1 MASVQKKNGSYLAC
15 WRDAEGKQ
23 LSRSFRLRKDAV
35 AKVAEVTTDLA
46 RGTYLDPKAGRVSF
60 EEFAESWRVIQ
71 QHRPTTAAQ
80 VEGHLRRHCYPVLG
94 ARALRDLKPS
104 TIQAWAKGLQLSP
117 ATAKVVATWVSMILK
132 AAVRDGLIP
141 NNPAENLRLAKVE
154 VHQVVIPSTDDVL
167 AISRAMPDRYR
178 AMVTLAAGTGL
189 RQGEVFG
196 LTVDRVDFLRR
207 SVRVDRQ
214 LQTVSGPPALCAP
227 KTAASVRSVPL
238 PDMVLSAL
246 SEHLRAYTI
255 EAEPGFLFTTEAGRP
270 MRRST
275 FGELWKKTLVRA
287 GVEPIGFHAL
297 RHYYASLLIRHG
309 ESVKV
314 VQARL
319 GHASASETLD
329 TYSHLWPDSEDQ
341 TRAAV
346 DSVFPVGFSLD
357 SDTQN
362 AL

>member
-1 MASVQKKNGSYLAC
+1 MSSITKRSGKYRAM
-15 WRDAEGKQ
+15 WRVDGAQ
-23 LSRSFRLRKDAV
+23 RSKTFEHRRDAV
-35 AKVAEVTTDLA
+35 AHLAAVTTDMA
-46 RGTYLDPKAGRVSF
+46 RGTYLDPRAGRITF
-60 EEFAESWRVIQ
+60 GDFAESWRVIQ

-80 VEGHLRRHCYPVLG
+80 VEGHLRRHVYPIIG

-104 TIQAWAKGLQLSP
+104 TIQAWAKGLALSP
-117 ATAKVVATWVSMILK
+117 ATAKVIATYVSMILK

-141 NNPAENLRLAKVE
+141 TNPAEGIKLAKVE
-154 VHQVVIPSTDDVL
+154 VHQIVIPTTEDVQ
-167 AISRAMPDRYR
+167 AISEAMPDRYR

-196 LTVDRVDFLRR
+196 LTLDRVDFLRR

-214 LQTVSGPPALCAP
+214 LQTVTGPPALCAP

-238 PDMVLSAL
+238 PDVVLSAL

-255 EAEPGFLFTTEAGRP
+255 ESEPGYLFTTEAGRP

-275 FGELWKKTLVRA
+275 FGECWGKALSRA

-341 TRAAV
+341 TRSAV
-346 DSVFPVGFSLD
+346 DSVLGSVANPLPKE
-357 SDTQN
+357 TQN
-362 AL
+362 TL